1 MLDEVGSSVAADDR
15 WAVIQRKLLDDDAI
29 RPVLVPALAMGIKLD
44 QLRSI
49 ARAFNG
55 DWDLIEDRIVGDR
68 RRR

>member
-1 MLDEVGSSVAADDR
+1 M
-15 WAVIQRKLLDDDAI
+15 IQRKLLDDDAI